1 MQFAVR
7 SEENKNMRLRSIQ
20 TQLILSMG
28 AALLIS
34 LLIVLGLYAVLVNR
48 LSERYL
54 LEQALP
60 ASIQAIAND
69 FERRLT
75 GPITAAS
82 GIAENT
88 LVQDWLAGGE
98 SPERLADF
106 TRYLGGIRTSQKA
119 FAALIASNA
128 SGAYYSDKGKE
139 RTLSRSEPK
148 DSWYFQF
155 IDSGKPRM
163 WNIDT
168 DGSTGE
174 LALFI
179 DQRVEQDGKLLGIAG
194 LGLEMREL
202 SALIRDFRFGQS
214 GRVYLVKNDGQ
225 VQIHPDPSLPKG
237 RSLGDLVGAQTA
249 TALLGKAD
257 FQSAHFQRDGKD
269 FLAASLPLRDLG
281 WTLVSEVPEAE
292 IYADAREALALSGLA
307 GALVALV
314 CLALVVLMARSL
326 ARPIRQVTGALLEIG
341 GGGGDLT
348 RRLDDSRA
356 DELGDLA
363 RGFNRFLEGQRA
375 LIGAV
380 LATSQRLL
388 QTVGEVARVVENTAE
403 HAGRQQEMT
412 DMVATAVNEMGST
425 VQEIARN
432 AEQAAS
438 ASQQARDEAGEARR
452 VVDGSLQLGQ
462 RMSGEIGE
470 AASAVGLLADQVAS
484 IDQVLAVIRGVS
496 EQTNLL
502 ALNAAIEAAR
512 AGELGRGFAVV
523 ADEVRTLASRT
534 QGSTDEILAIIQR
547 LKNGA
552 DTAVRSMHSGQQATG
567 QSLAASEQAGAS
579 LGAIADQVERISDIN
594 HQVATAT
601 EEQSAVTEEI
611 NRNVQGI
618 ADLAHATSREVQH
631 GSEQC
636 RELRALAD
644 DLARQMAQFR
654 L

>member
-1 MQFAVR
+1 
-7 SEENKNMRLRSIQ
+7 MRLRSIQ

-69 FERRLT
+69 FEKRLT
-75 GPITAAS
+75 GPITAAA

-88 LVQDWLAGGE
+88 LVKDWLAAGE
-98 SPERLADF
+98 SPEKLADF
-106 TRYLGGIRTSQKA
+106 TRYLGGIRASQHA
-119 FAALIASNA
+119 FSALITANA

-139 RTLSRSEPK
+139 RTLSRSDPK
-148 DSWYFQF
+148 DGWYFQF
-155 IDSGKPRM
+155 IDSGQARTL
-163 WNIDT
+163 NIDT
-168 DGSTGE
+168 DASTGE

-179 DQRVEQDGKLLGIAG
+179 DQRVEQDGTLLGIAG
-194 LGLEMREL
+194 LGLQMREL
-202 SALIRDFRFGQS
+202 STLIRDFRFGQS
-214 GRVYLVKNDGQ
+214 GRVYLVNNDGQ
-225 VQIHPDPSLPKG
+225 VQIHPDASLPKG
-237 RSLGDLVGAQTA
+237 RRLGDLIGADA
-249 TALLGKAD
+249 AGALLGQQG
-257 FQSAHFQRDGKD
+257 FHSARFERDGEAY
-269 FLAASLPLRDLG
+269 LAASLPLHDLG

-292 IYADAREALALSGLA
+292 IYADARSALAFSGLA
-307 GALVALV
+307 GAVVALL

-326 ARPIRQVTGALLEIG
+326 VRPIRQVTGALLEIG

-380 LATSQRLL
+380 LGTSQQLL
-388 QTVGEVARVVENTAE
+388 RTVGEVAQVVDNTADR
-403 HAGRQQEMT
+403 AGRQQEMT

-438 ASQQARDEAGEARR
+438 ASQQAREEAGQARR
-452 VVDGSLQLGQ
+452 VVGGSLQVGQ

-470 AASAVGLLADQVAS
+470 AAGAVGELAGQVAS

-534 QGSTDEILAIIQR
+534 QGSTDEILTIIQR
-547 LKNGA
+547 LKDGA
-552 DTAVRSMHSGQQATG
+552 EAAVRSMQSGQQATG
-567 QSLAASEQAGAS
+567 QSLAASEQASAS

-618 ADLAHATSREVQH
+618 ADLAHATTREVQH
-631 GSEQC
+631 GREQC
-636 RELRALAD
+636 RELRSLAD